1 MADPS
6 GSSCCRVLSV
16 GRKPGLRR
24 WQKKLMAV
32 AKISNKFEGIFT
44 EIGVPVQEK
53 FHSAILF
60 LTLKVDAYLSAQCN

>member
-24 WQKKLMAV
+24 WQIKLMAV
-32 AKISNKFEGIFT
+32 AKILRNFMRIFT
-44 EIGVPVQEK
+44 EIGVPVKEK
-53 FHSAILF
+53 FNSAILF
-60 LTLKVDAYLSAQCN
+60 LILKVAA